1 MGLFDIFNRKEL
13 KNEAN
18 GPVKKAKDIGD
29 KVIKQQLYRFN
40 QELKNWKLGV
50 DNFEDNFSPTT
61 VELIRVYNDIV
72 IDAHLSA
79 AMDARISKTTS
90 KDF

>member
-1 MGLFDIFNRKEL
+1 MGIFDIFNRKEL

-40 QELKNWKLGV
+40 QELKKL
-50 DNFEDNFSPTT
+50 EAWS
-61 VELIRVYNDIV
+61 
-72 IDAHLSA
+72 
-79 AMDARISKTTS
+79 
-90 KDF
+90 